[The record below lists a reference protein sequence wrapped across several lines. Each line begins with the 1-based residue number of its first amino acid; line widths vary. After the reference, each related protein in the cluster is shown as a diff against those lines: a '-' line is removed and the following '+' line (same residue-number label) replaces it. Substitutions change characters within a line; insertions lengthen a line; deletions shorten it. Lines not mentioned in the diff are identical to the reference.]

1 MIGISRGPG
10 LAGVSFIAR
19 PKKRAEEQ
27 ATVPTPRDVFERQY
41 PLKEACQILGL
52 KRAMLIRLAVG
63 VPGYSEIQIGPK
75 QKEKY
80 RTFSESAL
88 RVILNRMQGG

>member
-1 MIGISRGPG
+1 MN
-10 LAGVSFIAR
+10 V
-19 PKKRAEEQ
+19 
-27 ATVPTPRDVFERQY
+27 VDVLDEKQY
-41 PLKEACQILGL
+41 PLKEACEKLGL
-52 KRAMLIRLAVG
+52 KRAMLVRLAVG

-88 RVILNRMQGG
+88 RIILTRMQGGFYKKKEPASEVSAAKVKQISRP

>member
-1 MIGISRGPG
+1 MLQPI
-10 LAGVSFIAR
+10 
-19 PKKRAEEQ
+19 
-27 ATVPTPRDVFERQY
+27 DVLSEKQY
-41 PLKEACQILGL
+41 PLKEACEKLGL

-88 RVILNRMQGG
+88 RIILTRMQGGYYLKKEPGSETESKVRQVSGP